1 MYHLVSQSIAYNVE
15 GDLVEVGCYEGQSA
29 VLITKV
35 MHNSTKKLHVYESF
49 EGLPAAR
56 TEDGNSYKKGP
67 GDVREDVLIENFR
80 MHCLELPNI
89 HKGWFNDNAPRQS
102 TEKDMLCAFRWPPI

>member
-35 MHNSTKKLHVYESF
+35 MHNSTKKLHVYDSF

-56 TEDGNSYKKGP
+56 IEDGNSYKKGP
-67 GDVREDVLIENFR
+67 GNQR
-80 MHCLELPNI
+80 MFSSRI
-89 HKGWFNDNAPRQS
+89 FGY
-102 TEKDMLCAFRWPPI
+102 TV